1 MSVDI
6 EHKLLDEL
14 LSNIDQVLFVRDAFD
29 EDFKVLF
36 VNDAYQKVWGLSK
49 KNFMRIR
56 THF

>member
-36 VNDAYQKVWGLSK
+36 VNDAYLKVWGLSK
-49 KNFMRIR
+49 K
-56 THF
+56 TL